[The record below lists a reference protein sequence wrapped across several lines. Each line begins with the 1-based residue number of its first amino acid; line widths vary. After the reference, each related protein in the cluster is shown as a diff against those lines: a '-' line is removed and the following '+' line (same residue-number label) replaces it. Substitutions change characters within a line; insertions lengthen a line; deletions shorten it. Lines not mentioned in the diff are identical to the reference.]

1 MTTSRYLIAR
11 IGLAFGI
18 QRRQRRMAEAASET
32 HLLREAEQILGE
44 RIWEN
49 VEAVEEL
56 GIEYWNLRR
65 LYAERER
72 LRKQLVES
80 EEVLT
85 LAHEQRAALLSE
97 KSIEQDELE
106 EARRNLIIE
115 LEGLARERD
124 KVVVKA
130 REVLRVYDGLKTKLE
145 VLEEEARSDDEILKK
160 TQARMSELRGQFEEL
175 KKERDIV
182 AHQIAVRDKGLD
194 EIEQNLD
201 IERKKHREEASVAF
215 QQIGDAN
222 RAISECKA
230 ELGVIETRML
240 QLFGEIGRHISR
252 NAAVNP
258 ECRAATRSQRP
269 MVEVMAQLRKSINL
283 NHRLTGI

>member
-18 QRRQRRMAEAASET
+18 QRRQQRMAEAASET

-65 LYAERER
+65 LYTDRER
-72 LRKQLVES
+72 LRKQLAEA
-80 EEVLT
+80 EKVLT

-97 KSIEQDELE
+97 KSVEQDRLE
-106 EARRNLIIE
+106 VDRGNLIIE

-130 REVLRVYDGLKTKLE
+130 REVRRVYDGLKTKLE
-145 VLEEEARSDDEILKK
+145 VLEEEARGDTEVLEK
-160 TQARMSELRGQFEEL
+160 TQTRMLELRGQFEEL
-175 KKERDIV
+175 KKERDQV
-182 AHQIAVRDKGLD
+182 ARQIEIRDKGLND
-194 EIEQNLD
+194 IEQKLE
-201 IERKKHREEASVAF
+201 IERKKHREEASAAF

-252 NAAVNP
+252 NAAVNS
-258 ECRAATRSQRP
+258 ECRAATRTQRS

>member
-65 LYAERER
+65 LYAERES
-72 LRKQLVES
+72 LRKQLLKS

-85 LAHEQRAALLSE
+85 LAHEQRSAVLSE
-97 KSIEQDELE
+97 KSVEQGRLE
-106 EARRNLIIE
+106 EARGDLIIE
-115 LEGLARERD
+115 LEALARERD

-130 REVLRVYDGLKTKLE
+130 REVRRVYDGLKTKLE
-145 VLEEEARSDDEILKK
+145 VLEEEERGDADIWRK
-160 TQARMSELRGQFEEL
+160 TQVRMTELRGQFEEL
-175 KKERDIV
+175 KKERDSV
-182 AHQIAVRDKGLD
+182 ASKIEIRDQRLD
-194 EIEQNLD
+194 EIEQKLD

-258 ECRAATRSQRP
+258 ECRAATRNQRP